1 VIEKQKKKRELTK
14 ISVGEGIDLFITY
27 MWAVK
32 NEKKREKDVYGKRK
46 KILKKKMKNGPFPM
60 I

>member
-46 KILKKKMKNGPFPM
+46 KF
-60 I
+60 